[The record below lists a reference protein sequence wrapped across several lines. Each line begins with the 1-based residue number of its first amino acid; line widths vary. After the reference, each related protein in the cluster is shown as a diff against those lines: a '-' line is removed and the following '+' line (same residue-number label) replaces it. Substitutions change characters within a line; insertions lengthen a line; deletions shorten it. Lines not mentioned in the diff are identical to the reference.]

1 VGLGAEV
8 AERALQAPSRVPQR
22 PQEEARNSW
31 RGKGRT
37 GLKRWSQTTNLDVS
51 QVTLVCSP
59 SSSSSI
65 WVMTS
70 SSAKEISF
78 CH

>member
-8 AERALQAPSRVPQR
+8 VERALQAPARAPQR
-22 PQEEARNSW
+22 PRQGARNSW
-31 RGKGRT
+31 KGTGRT
-37 GLKRWSQTTNLDVS
+37 GQKRWSQTTNLDVS
-51 QVTLVCSP
+51 EVTCICLP

-70 SSAKEISF
+70 SSTKEISF
-78 CH
+78 CY